1 MLMSFGKIIVEV
13 SEKIKSH
20 LLWLPRTR
28 RAETRS
34 FKLIR
39 NFSIRWICTYAI
51 QSVFIQILHL
61 SINQQTAS
69 MNLSLNAFRWIVI
82 SLHFFLLLSCLTLFH
97 QWSVLNQVP
106 QGSAS
111 LTVNLKEQNGSLA
124 VVPGAKQAQLG
135 QIHKKTVMPVESKF
149 FYYTNFS
156 HPARPFYE
164 LFQNIRLVNL

>member
-1 MLMSFGKIIVEV
+1 MLMSSGKITVEV
-13 SEKIKSH
+13 SEKIKTH
-20 LLWLPRTR
+20 LHCLPRTR

-39 NFSIRWICTYAI
+39 NFSIRWICTNAI

-106 QGSAS
+106 QGGAS
-111 LTVNLKEQNGSLA
+111 LTVCCKRTKWIPGCGAWGQTGSISSDSIKNSHASWVQVFL
-124 VVPGAKQAQLG
+124 L
-135 QIHKKTVMPVESKF
+135 HKLQSSSSTLLWAFSK
-149 FYYTNFS
+149 
-156 HPARPFYE
+156 H
-164 LFQNIRLVNL
+164 